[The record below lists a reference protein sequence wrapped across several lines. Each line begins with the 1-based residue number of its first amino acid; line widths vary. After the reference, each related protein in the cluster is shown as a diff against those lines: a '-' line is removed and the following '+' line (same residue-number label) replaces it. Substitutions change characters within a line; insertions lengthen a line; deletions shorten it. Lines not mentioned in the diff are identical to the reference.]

1 MNPINDAKTAN
12 PVGSN
17 AETERLSFDVP
28 QPKPLVVVI
37 SGPSGVGKDAVLKE
51 MQAQNL
57 PFHFVVTMTSR
68 APRKNEVDGVDYI
81 FTTREHF
88 KELIRQDEFLEYA
101 LVYDDY
107 KGVPKSQIRAALAS
121 GKDVV
126 LRVDVQGAATLR
138 HLCPSAVLI
147 FLTPD
152 NQDEWLARLNSRQ
165 TETPES
171 LAVRILTA
179 RSEMQEVVNFD
190 YLVVNAHDRLRDTVE
205 TIHHIIIAEHHRVQP
220 RETCL

>member
-12 PVGSN
+12 STGPG
-17 AETERLSFDVP
+17 AESERLSFDVL
-28 QPKPLVVVI
+28 QPKPLIVVI

-88 KELIRQDEFLEYA
+88 EELIRQDEFVEYA
-101 LVYDDY
+101 LVYEDY

-138 HLCPSAVLI
+138 RLCPGAVLI

-152 NQDEWLARLNSRQ
+152 NQDEWLVRLNNRQ
-165 TETPES
+165 TETAES
-171 LAVRILTA
+171 LAVRIHTA
-179 RSEMQEVVNFD
+179 RSEMREVVNFD
-190 YLVVNAHDRLRDTVE
+190 YLVVNAHDRLHDTVD
-205 TIHHIIIAEHHRVQP
+205 IIKHIIAAEHHRVQP